1 LNKYYQFVWAFVKKE
16 RTKPSNLFL
25 DNNGGSSGLLSFLI
39 CFTLPVAIFVFYLLN
54 REAKFWCRQP
64 SCSTPGTIVLVPGA
78 ILQHARYYSSG
89 AGSHLA
95 ARQVL

>member
-1 LNKYYQFVWAFVKKE
+1 MYFYNYFGF
-16 RTKPSNLFL
+16 
-25 DNNGGSSGLLSFLI
+25 SGLLSFLI

-64 SCSTPGTIVLVPGA
+64 SCSTPGIIVLVLAA
-78 ILQHARYYSSG
+78 ILKHARYYSSG